1 MKFMEM
7 NWESGIPIWLQVKQG
22 ILHAIFSGRYKSG
35 DQLPT
40 VRQLAVELS
49 INYNT
54 VNKAYM
60 DLERE
65 GFIVSRRGRGT
76 FIADHNEHDKE
87 VEVKLVED
95 LVDEFLQKVFAL
107 GISPDSLF
115 EIIEK
120 KVNRDIR
127 KE

>member
-1 MKFMEM
+1 MEM
-7 NWESGIPIWLQVKQG
+7 DWESGIPIWLQVKQG
-22 ILHAIFSGRYKSG
+22 ILHAILSGRFKPG

-65 GFIVSRRGRGT
+65 GFIISRRGRGT
-76 FIADHNEHDKE
+76 FISEKNGITNEIETGLIEGIID
-87 VEVKLVED
+87 D
-95 LVDEFLQKVFAL
+95 FLQKMLSAGV
-107 GISPDSLF
+107 SPD
-115 EIIEK
+115 
-120 KVNRDIR
+120 KVLDLIDQRIQKHDFR

>member
-1 MKFMEM
+1 VKFMEM
-7 NWESGIPIWLQVKQG
+7 DWESGIPIWLQVKQG
-22 ILHAIFSGRYKSG
+22 ILHAILSGSFKPGY
-35 DQLPT
+35 QLPT

-76 FIADHNEHDKE
+76 FISQQDELTKE
-87 VEVKLVED
+87 GLVED
-95 LVDEFLQKVFAL
+95 LIDAFLQKLLDAGFSSKKIMDL
-107 GISPDSLF
+107 
-115 EIIEK
+115 IEQRINK
-120 KVNRDIR
+120 LDLR